1 MSWLVS
7 WMCTGLSQITDLW
20 HHTWHTSHWFEKT
33 PVERHWRQV
42 LVCKNELLVQAAP
55 QTSCLKHSKTVL
67 MLGRVIDL
75 LSGVSCQSWW
85 SLRKLANTCTM
96 VTYACWLF
104 FSVGTKMLWGGCLV
118 LVFQDGLGDGELPC
132 QITTSSNSIVKHG
145 DAGLIQ
151 RGIWNTWE
159 SLPGMGIGSLTLRA
173 CMFEKCFLLGWIV
186 FQLIL
191 RHHWLTETESPAT
204 TSPSPR
210 HEHGTCI
217 A

>member
-1 MSWLVS
+1 MQEWTS
-7 WMCTGLSQITDLW
+7 CTS
-20 HHTWHTSHWFEKT
+20 S
-33 PVERHWRQV
+33 
-42 LVCKNELLVQAAP
+42 AP
-55 QTSCLKHSKTVL
+55 NNWSCLKQSKTVL
-67 MLGRVIDL
+67 MLGRVVD
-75 LSGVSCQSWW
+75 QSWW
-85 SLRKLANTCTM
+85 SLRKRTNTCTM
-96 VTYACWLF
+96 VTCACWLF